1 MRASDNEIIMK
12 VKTSSKKTP
21 ARIKTGT
28 TLKKPENPYE
38 TRFLFLGHKV
48 FDEIKTLARL
58 ATPAQSAD
66 EKG

>member
-1 MRASDNEIIMK
+1 MRAADNEIIMK
-12 VKTSSKKTP
+12 VKISSKKSA
-21 ARIKTGT
+21 ARSKNGT
-28 TLKKPENPYE
+28 TLKKTENPYE

-58 ATPAQSAD
+58 ATPAQTSE